1 MSTALDTGRRNRLPL
16 FALFTA
22 NAISMIGNVLT
33 MIAIPWF
40 VLQTTGS
47 ATQTGITGF
56 FSILPVVVAGLLGGT
71 LVDRLGYKRTSIIAD
86 LASGL
91 TVALIPILYF
101 TVGLQFWQLM
111 VLVFFGA
118 LLDAPG
124 STARAALVPELA
136 ATAGMPIERATS
148 LNHIVERS
156 SRLIG
161 APLAGLLIVVMS
173 TANVLWLDAVSFL
186 VSALIV
192 VFIVRVPRI
201 KPPKTARGQ
210 YFEELQAGLRFLRRD
225 HLLLALIFT
234 IMLTNG
240 LDAAYSGVVRPIY
253 VDQVWGS
260 AFDLGLLIAVNAAGA
275 ILGAAVYGAVGHR
288 WPRHATFVSMFMLT
302 GLRFWI
308 MALYPSLAVVLIF
321 TFISS
326 LGAGPLNPII
336 DAVEYE
342 RIPPH
347 MRGRVFGVIT
357 AGAWAAMPLGMLLG
371 GVFTEQLGAQVMLIL
386 LGATYLI
393 TTLSMAFI
401 PAMRQMDRR
410 VAAIPANLDTLI
422 E

>member
-1 MSTALDTGRRNRLPL
+1 MLSATESTPKKRLPF
-16 FALFTA
+16 FALLAA
-22 NAISMIGNVLT
+22 NAISMVGNMLT

-56 FSILPVVVAGLLGGT
+56 FSILPVVLAGLVGGA
-71 LVDRLGYKRTSIIAD
+71 LIDRLGYKRTSIIAD
-86 LASGL
+86 LASGV
-91 TVALIPILYF
+91 TVALIPLMFF
-101 TVGLQFWQLM
+101 TVGLEFWQLM
-111 VLVFFGA
+111 VLVFCSA

-124 STARAALVPELA
+124 STARAALIPELA
-136 ATAGMPIERATS
+136 AMADMPIERATS
-148 LNHIVERS
+148 LNHIVERA

-161 APLAGLLIVVMS
+161 APLAGLLIAVMS
-173 TANVLWLDAVSFL
+173 TANVLWLDAISFL

-201 KPPKTARGQ
+201 KPPATARGH
-210 YFEELQAGLRFLRRD
+210 YGEELRDGLRFLRRD
-225 HLLLALIFT
+225 RLLLALIFT

-240 LDAAYSGVVRPIY
+240 LDAAYSGVIRPVY

-275 ILGAAVYGAVGHR
+275 ILGAAIYGAVGHR

-371 GVFTEQLGAQVMLIL
+371 GVLTEQLGVQPMLIL
-386 LGATYLI
+386 LGVTYLVV
-393 TTLSMAFI
+393 TLSMAFI

-410 VAAIPANLDTLI
+410 AEAASA
-422 E
+422 EA